1 MFNLQRPERPRRLRF
16 RLWGLRIAN
25 DGMIVSHFASEAHG
39 RSGRNRGYGSSSAT
53 NQTLMENN
61 PPAAEIPAEASATSS
76 EVRLSREMRLV
87 DITMIG
93 VGAMIGAGIFVL
105 TGIAAG
111 VAGPALLLV
120 FFLNGLVTMFAAAA
134 YAELG
139 SAFHSAGGGYL
150 YVKTGLKDPQGFM
163 SGWMSWFAYVVAC
176 ALYGLGFGAYL
187 KECLPLLGL
196 GDFTLPFFSIEKW
209 MAVVVVVVFCF
220 INYRGA
226 SEAGG
231 AGNLITGGKIVL
243 LAIFI
248 AFGVWITVHRPD
260 WRLTFTENPLPNGVG
275 SIFIA
280 MGLTFIAF
288 EGYEII
294 AQCSEEVRNPERNVP
309 KAIFLSLL
317 IVVPIYLLVAFA
329 ALGAVHPEGM
339 PSWQYLGEHK
349 ETALVNVAKT
359 FFRGGDVLILI
370 GGLFSTMSA
379 LNATIYSSSR
389 VSFAMGRDR
398 NLPAW
403 FGKIHPLRKTPHWSI
418 LVSGALSAVMAVAL
432 PIEVVASA
440 ANIMF
445 LLLFIQVQAALI
457 TLRKKRPEMRR
468 GFKVPL
474 VPLVPILGILLQ
486 LGLAIFLFFYQPL
499 AWLSAAVWIGLGF
512 GVFYGYSRRR
522 DRAHTQLVA
531 VKEAAQ
537 RKDYQILACV
547 GNPHRAETILQAAL
561 AVARHYDGELIVL
574 SVVEV
579 GDRDLLAQGLENA
592 RRVEGILDRVVSKL
606 KTGDIP
612 VKVVVKISH
621 RISFG
626 IIETA
631 LEEQCNLIVMGRAR
645 RVGLI
650 ERIAATIVDRVVR
663 SAPAQVVVVTAEHW
677 PEEIQTILFAYE
689 SGPHSKLTAD
699 LVTAFEQGETTN
711 VRAVHVMPRSATTEA
726 LKLAEVTLTKELGDR
741 YPRGEKKVAQ
751 GTDIVTCLLREA
763 RGADLIVIGGTE
775 AGVIEQMLAYAP
787 PLELADRT
795 TTPVITV
802 YEMAADPKRWIV

>member
-1 MFNLQRPERPRRLRF
+1 MPMNQSDQQPVNQDATAE
-16 RLWGLRIAN
+16 G
-25 DGMIVSHFASEAHG
+25 GSEL
-39 RSGRNRGYGSSSAT
+39 T
-53 NQTLMENN
+53 
-61 PPAAEIPAEASATSS
+61 TSS
-76 EVRLSREMRLV
+76 EVRLSREMRML

-111 VAGPALLLV
+111 VAGPGLILA
-120 FFLNGLVTMFAAAA
+120 FFLNGIVTLFAAAA

-139 SAFHSAGGGYL
+139 SSFHSAGGGYL

-187 KECLPLLGL
+187 KECLPLFGW
-196 GDFTLPFFSIEKW
+196 GDFTLPLLSLEKW
-209 MAVVVVVVFCF
+209 MAVAVVTLFCY

-231 AGNLITGGKIVL
+231 AGNIVTGGKIVL
-243 LAIFI
+243 LAVFI
-248 AFGVWITVHRPD
+248 LFGIWITLRRPD
-260 WRLTFTENPLPNGVG
+260 WHLTFTENPLPNGWG

-309 KAIFLSLL
+309 RAIFLSLL

-329 ALGAVHPEGM
+329 ALGAVQPAGM

-349 ETALVNVAKT
+349 ETALVNVAKN

-398 NLPAW
+398 NLPSW
-403 FGKIHPLRKTPHWSI
+403 FGAIHPLRKTPHWSI
-418 LVSGALSAVMAVAL
+418 AVSGALSAIMAVVL

-457 TLRKKRPEMRR
+457 ALRKKRPELRR

-474 VPLVPILGILLQ
+474 TPFVPILGIVFQ
-486 LGLAIFLFFYQPL
+486 LALAVFLFFYQPM
-499 AWLSAAVWIGLGF
+499 AWLSAAVWIGMGLA
-512 GVFYGYSRRR
+512 VFYGYSRKR
-522 DRAHTQLVA
+522 DRAYAQLVA
-531 VKEAAQ
+531 VRQAAE
-537 RKDYQILACV
+537 RRDYRILACV
-547 GNPHRAETILQAAL
+547 GHPQRAAIILKAAE
-561 AVARHYDGELIVL
+561 AVARHYNGEMIVL

-579 GDRDLLAQGLENA
+579 ADRDLLAQGLEQA
-592 RRVEGILDRVVSKL
+592 QTVERMLDRQVAGL
-606 KTGDIP
+606 QFEGLP
-612 VKVVVKISH
+612 VKVVVKVSH
-621 RISFG
+621 RISFAVT
-626 IIETA
+626 ETA

-645 RVGLI
+645 RVGLV
-650 ERIAATIVDRVVR
+650 ERFAATIVDRVVR
-663 SAPAQVVVVTAEHW
+663 STPAQVMVITAERW
-677 PEEIQTILFAYE
+677 PEKIDSILLAYE
-689 SGPHSKLTAD
+689 RGPHSKLTSD
-699 LVTAFEQGETTN
+699 LATAFSRDHETR
-711 VRAVHVMPRSATTEA
+711 VRAVHVLPWTASAE
-726 LKLAEVTLTKELGDR
+726 ELQRAGEELHKDFGER
-741 YPRGEKKVAQ
+741 YPIGEQKVVQ
-751 GTDIVTCLLREA
+751 SSDIVTGLLRQSKN
-763 RGADLIVIGGTE
+763 ADLILIGGTE

-787 PLELADRT
+787 PLELAERT
-795 TTPVITV
+795 TIPVVTI
-802 YEMAADPKRWIV
+802 YEMAAEPKRWIL